1 MNDEK
6 LKKAELAIVNLT
18 IYNSFESI
26 NNRVNEMGKEDEW
39 LGGIRDA
46 ILAIRELDA
55 D

>member
-1 MNDEK
+1 MDDEK

-26 NNRVNEMGKEDEW
+26 NNNVNEMCKQDEW

-46 ILAIRELDA
+46 ILAIRELDM

>member
-1 MNDEK
+1 MVDEK
-6 LKKAELAIVNLT
+6 FKKAESAIVNLT

-26 NNRVNEMGKEDEW
+26 DNNVNEMNQQGEW

-46 ILAIRELDA
+46 ILAIRELDM